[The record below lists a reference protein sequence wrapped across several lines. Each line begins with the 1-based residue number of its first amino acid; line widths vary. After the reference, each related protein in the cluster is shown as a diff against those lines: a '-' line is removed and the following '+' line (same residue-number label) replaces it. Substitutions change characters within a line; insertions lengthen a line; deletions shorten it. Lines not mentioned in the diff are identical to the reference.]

1 MAARR
6 RTVDDWD
13 KATLFVTGAPARRST
28 SSLASVREMRT
39 LRITL
44 KCLAPAL
51 VLVGMLHL
59 ILGLGAD
66 AMLGAKITSDV
77 MSDPALD
84 SQNRFYGVSFTIY
97 GVLCYLCATDI
108 PKYAPVL
115 RCIFYVFFAAGLARL
130 ISIAVRGVPSLP
142 VLVLLT
148 LELLGP
154 PALLWLLWKQRAEL
168 AQSDRDS

>member
-1 MAARR
+1 
-6 RTVDDWD
+6 
-13 KATLFVTGAPARRST
+13 
-28 SSLASVREMRT
+28 MRW
-39 LRITL
+39 LRIVL
-44 KCLAPAL
+44 MCLAPAL

-97 GVLCYLCATDI
+97 GVLCYLCSTNI
-108 PKYAPVL
+108 PKYAAVL
-115 RCIFYVFFAAGLARL
+115 RCLLYVFFAAGIARL
-130 ISIAVRGVPSLP
+130 ISMAVRGAPPMP

-148 LELLGP
+148 LELLVP
-154 PALLWLLWKQRAEL
+154 PALLWLLWKQSEED
-168 AQSDRDS
+168 AQSNRGG